1 MKKITLIFSALLFS
15 TLGFSQLKKGEVT
28 SFGKKPFSTDK
39 NEHVR
44 CGTVEYEQYLKT
56 IDPNRQTTEQF
67 ESLMATLIAKR
78 ESDLANGRS
87 ISAIYNIPVVIH
99 IVHNG
104 DCVGEG
110 ENITDAQAISQITVM
125 NQDFRRLA
133 STRGGANTTGLAQD
147 IEINFILA
155 KRDPSGNP
163 STGVIRHQIVPYN
176 NDVADGAGGPDW
188 ETTADVEALKTA
200 INWNTSN
207 YLNMY
212 VIRPGGLPL
221 NSGGLEGLLGYA
233 QFPQVTLAG
242 ITPNTN
248 ADTDGVVAGFDAMG
262 TQDLDDG
269 SFILNPFSNLGR
281 TMTHEVG
288 HWLGLRHIWGDNS
301 ACPAT
306 NTDTDKDFCS
316 DTPAASAPNYSCAT
330 VVNSCTGNPGND
342 QTQNYMDYTN
352 DSCMDTFT
360 AKQKTRMQTCM
371 LNGTRR
377 NSLNTS
383 NGSVAPSAGV
393 YFKLD
398 KGYCSV
404 TEGTNCSFTDVNYK
418 VGIIKAPTANTLVNF
433 TVDGTSTATDM
444 IDFQIMTPSVTF
456 PSGSTADQ
464 TMTIRYFNDAVT
476 ESSEIVKI
484 NLAVVAGGGDGVA
497 IADNSQITM
506 NLLDNEVAPSVNYN
520 IEAIN
525 EDFEAPLTMDAVKD
539 LDGDGNNFDLF
550 TTNNVNSDNAGIAG
564 AHTLSRS
571 WTSTLGALT
580 PDNII
585 YTSSAVTIPAGSPTL
600 SVRVG
605 TIESAPFNAERFSV
619 YLTTI
624 NPSTFTSATLNAV
637 SAVINNQVLAEG
649 PGNNVVSANVSSFA
663 GQNLYVVVRHH
674 NTNDM
679 NTFFLD
685 DVIIS
690 SSGVTQVQTAVNN
703 ATKYQGLVNQ
713 NGTFYSAD
721 ATSGNV
727 MLDAT
732 VNNFNYGCTSVEV
745 NRSAASAGAPAVDY
759 GSNTANNLKVLAKTY
774 LVTPTTPSTTG
785 SVSIKFY
792 LTEAEVAAWE
802 TATGNSRSALKVFKN
817 GESTAYATVL
827 AAFGTDLT
835 ATATTPTGLG
845 GTYYFG
851 TDATLLTADQFDYFN
866 EINLYPN
873 PTSDFININASNL
886 LDLKGSIDIYN
897 NLGQKVATKTVN
909 SSSDLKVNV
918 SNLSNGVYFIN
929 LNSGELTKKMK
940 FIKE

>member
-28 SFGKKPFSTDK
+28 SFGKKPISTDK

-67 ESLMATLIAKR
+67 ESLMASLIAKR

-87 ISAIYNIPVVIH
+87 ITAIYNIPVVIH
-99 IVHNG
+99 VVHDG

-147 IEINFILA
+147 VEINFILA

-163 STGVIRHQIVPYN
+163 TTGVIRHQIAPYN
-176 NDVADGAGGPDW
+176 NNVADGAEGPDW

-200 INWNTSN
+200 IRWNTTN

-212 VIRPGGLPL
+212 VIRPGGLAL
-221 NSGGLEGLLGYA
+221 TSGGLEGLLGYA
-233 QFPQVTLAG
+233 QFPQVTLTG

-248 ADTDGVVAGFDAMG
+248 ADTDGVVAAFDAMG

-269 SFILNPFSNLGR
+269 SFVLNPFSSLGR

-301 ACPAT
+301 TCPAT

-316 DTPAASAPNYSCAT
+316 DTPAASAPNYSCTA

-377 NSLNTS
+377 NSLNAS
-383 NGSVAPSAGV
+383 NGAVAPSAGV

-404 TEGTNCSFTDVNYK
+404 VEGTNCSFRDVNYK

-433 TVDGTSTATDM
+433 TVDGTSTATNM
-444 IDFQIMTPSVTF
+444 IDYQIMTPSVTF

-464 TMTIRYFNDAVT
+464 ILTIRYFNDAVT
-476 ESSEIVKI
+476 ESSEIVKV
-484 NLAVVAGGGDGVA
+484 NLAVVSGGGDGVA
-497 IADNSQITM
+497 IAANSQITM
-506 NLLDNEVAPSVNYN
+506 NIIDNEVAPTPTIN
-520 IEAIN
+520 AIVLN
-525 EDFEAPLTMDAVKD
+525 ETFDPATSITGVKD
-539 LDGDGNNFDLF
+539 LDGD
-550 TTNNVNSDNAGIAG
+550 TNNWGIGSTSNIIGFDSNFAF
-564 AHTLSRS
+564 SRS
-571 WTSTLGALT
+571 WISPSTALN
-580 PDNII
+580 PDNIL
-585 YTSSAVTIPAGSPTL
+585 YTPTAFTVPTGGNVTLTFDIGTTQGGSFYL
-600 SVRVG
+600 
-605 TIESAPFNAERFSV
+605 ERYSV

-624 NPSTFTSATLNAV
+624 NPSTFTVATLNAV
-637 SAVINNQVLAEG
+637 TPLINNSVLAG
-649 PGNNVVSANVSSFA
+649 PTQKNTITADATAYA
-663 GQNLYVVVRHH
+663 GQTVYFVIRHH
-674 NTNDM
+674 NTFDQNWIM
-679 NTFFLD
+679 LD
-685 DVIIS
+685 DINLSV
-690 SSGVTQVQTAVNN
+690 SGTTQVQTAVNN

-713 NGTFYSAD
+713 NGTFYSKD

-732 VNNFNYGCTSVEV
+732 VDNFNYGCTSVEV
-745 NRSAASAGAPAVDY
+745 NRSAASAGAPAVNY
-759 GSNTANNLKVLAKTY
+759 GSSTANNLKVLAKTY

-817 GESTAYATVL
+817 GESTTYTTVL
-827 AAFGTDLT
+827 GAFGTHVT

-851 TDATLLTADQFDYFN
+851 TDATLLTTDQFDYFN

-873 PTSDFININASNL
+873 PTRDFININASNL
-886 LDLKGSIDIYN
+886 LDIKGSIDIYN

-909 SSSDLKVNV
+909 SNSDLKVNV